1 MNKEELNREGGL
13 VEDAKSADKMTK
25 DMLAELEQKQKTP
38 FRKALDL
45 FISIAPML
53 AALLAALEY
62 IYVPNFER
70 FANSNADPERYLIFL
85 AALAGLYF
93 VFWLHAAVRYRMG
106 QKKYYWNVVYKAPL
120 YSVLFLALSL
130 LDLLTLKSGKLLYPF
145 IPWVNDIINAAIG
158 DWPNLVKSCYYSLE
172 LLFTGYFIGVAAGL
186 VTGIAC
192 GYSERVNYW
201 INPIVKVLGPIP
213 TATWLPLIMIIVLN
227 LHAGALFIIALG
239 TWFAVTLASRT
250 GIQSVDRSY
259 FDAAKILGAKGH
271 QLVFRVAIPS
281 AMPNILQGMTQ
292 GMSSACISLMVAEM
306 MGVEAGLGWYMTWAK
321 SWALYNRMFAGLI
334 VLVII
339 FNLVTIALNAVKNHA
354 LRWQNGGK

>member
-1 MNKEELNREGGL
+1 MNTEERNKEGIL
-13 VEDAKSADKMTK
+13 VEDAKSAKKLTR
-25 DMLAELEQKQKTP
+25 DMLAELEQKEKSP
-38 FRKALDL
+38 ARRALDF
-45 FISIAPML
+45 FISVCPML
-53 AALLAALEY
+53 AAALAAVEY

-70 FANSNADPERYLIFL
+70 FVSSNANPERYLIFL
-85 AALAGLYF
+85 AVPAAIYF
-93 VFWLHAAVRYRMG
+93 FFWLHALVRHRMG
-106 QKKYYWNVVYKAPL
+106 QKKYYWNAVHKAPL
-120 YSVLFLALSL
+120 YSVLFLALSA

-158 DWPNLVKSCYYSLE
+158 DWPNLLKSCYYSLE

-213 TATWLPLIMIIVLN
+213 TATWLPLIMIIVPN
-227 LHAGALFIIALG
+227 LHAGALFIISLG

-250 GIQSVDRSY
+250 GIQNVDRSL
-259 FDAAKILGAKGH
+259 FDAARILGAKGH

-321 SWALYNRMFAGLI
+321 SWALYNRMFAALI

-339 FNLVTIALNAVKNHA
+339 FNAVTNALNAVKKHA
-354 LRWQNGGK
+354 LRWQNGVK